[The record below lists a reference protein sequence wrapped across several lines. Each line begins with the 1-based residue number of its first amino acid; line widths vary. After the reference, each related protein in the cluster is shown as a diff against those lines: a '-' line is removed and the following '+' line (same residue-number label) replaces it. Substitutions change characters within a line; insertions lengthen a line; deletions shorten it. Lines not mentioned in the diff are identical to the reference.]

1 MLISIYLVSR
11 DLKHTCLPVVRMD
24 LYVSKLCFFID
35 VYNTIQSLVTV
46 IYHELLTVI
55 FVVKDYYFIYT
66 VTYIVDL
73 KSYLKVVG
81 EKVLVQQ
88 GRVQT

>member
-1 MLISIYLVSR
+1 M
-11 DLKHTCLPVVRMD
+11 
-24 LYVSKLCFFID
+24 
-35 VYNTIQSLVTV
+35 
-46 IYHELLTVI
+46 

>member
-11 DLKHTCLPVVRMD
+11 DLKHTCLPVVRLD

-46 IYHELLTVI
+46 IYHELLQ
-55 FVVKDYYFIYT
+55 
-66 VTYIVDL
+66 L
-73 KSYLKVVG
+73 CL
-81 EKVLVQQ
+81 
-88 GRVQT
+88 